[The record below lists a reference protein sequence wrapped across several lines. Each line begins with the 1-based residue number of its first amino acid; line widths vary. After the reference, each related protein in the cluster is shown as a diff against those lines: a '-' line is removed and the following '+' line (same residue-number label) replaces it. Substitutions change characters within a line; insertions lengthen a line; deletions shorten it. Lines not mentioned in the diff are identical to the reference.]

1 MTQRLVAALVEDRN
15 ISQALELDRG
25 RELSAPRA
33 AALSHVKSLA
43 FESRVRDELR
53 EQGILDGDEAPKVSN
68 WVVGRI
74 RGIFSPENNYSLSFL
89 RARDGALNFSKLN
102 SPEKKSSFKE
112 VWH

>member
-1 MTQRLVAALVEDRN
+1 MSTIFLKVDTNCRGTAGPMTQRLVAALVEDRN

-68 WVVGRI
+68 
-74 RGIFSPENNYSLSFL
+74 
-89 RARDGALNFSKLN
+89 
-102 SPEKKSSFKE
+102 
-112 VWH
+112 